1 MRTLAHKQLFRSDQA
16 ALPGQDAYR
25 FRHILIREAAYERVA
40 KEVRARWHEAFAD
53 WLEALAGERVGE
65 YEELLGHHLAEAA
78 RYRLD
83 IGDHGTETQVLARRA
98 ATLCRQV
105 ADRAAAQADFMAAA
119 GLLRRVAALL
129 PADDPSRPIAIADCA
144 GWLLTAGH
152 MDAAAALSDAA
163 RAAAEASGDRP
174 AQLVCDS
181 LGRMVAISASADV
194 GVGEEQAALDRARAG
209 AEETE
214 RAGRLGE
221 AARLWY
227 LTAIW
232 EGNTMLRCAKAR
244 AAAERVLELGQGV
257 RSPWLE
263 AFGTVAG
270 VMFLLRGRGRIPDLL
285 RAGEERASRFGRA
298 IRADYLADAAALLA
312 QRGEA
317 DAAVAAVADVIAI
330 AQELGYKAYL
340 SQWIKGAV
348 LLDAGRPAD
357 AIEPLE
363 LAATTAGE
371 VGDVGSAS
379 SITGLLAR
387 ALALE
392 GHVEEAAR
400 RSTEARALS
409 AAVDRWSALLWR
421 GAAVRVCAAQGRPAE
436 ARALADEL
444 VAILADI
451 DYPGIEFHARLDA
464 AEGYRAA
471 GEREAA
477 EALLRRAIA
486 DSDEREATEYA
497 RQAAAALERVT
508 GLTRRT
514 RTLEPEKQ
522 PRELLR

>member
-1 MRTLAHKQLFRSDQA
+1 M
-16 ALPGQDAYR
+16 
-25 FRHILIREAAYERVA
+25 
-40 KEVRARWHEAFAD
+40 
-53 WLEALAGERVGE
+53 
-65 YEELLGHHLAEAA
+65 
-78 RYRLD
+78 
-83 IGDHGTETQVLARRA
+83 
-98 ATLCRQV
+98 
-105 ADRAAAQADFMAAA
+105 
-119 GLLRRVAALL
+119 
-129 PADDPSRPIAIADCA
+129 
-144 GWLLTAGH
+144 
-152 MDAAAALSDAA
+152 
-163 RAAAEASGDRP
+163 
-174 AQLVCDS
+174 
-181 LGRMVAISASADV
+181 
-194 GVGEEQAALDRARAG
+194 
-209 AEETE
+209 
-214 RAGRLGE
+214 
-221 AARLWY
+221 
-227 LTAIW
+227 
-232 EGNTMLRCAKAR
+232 
-244 AAAERVLELGQGV
+244 LELGQEV

-357 AIEPLE
+357 AIAPLE

-392 GHVEEAAR
+392 GHVQEAAR

-421 GAAVRVCAAQGRPAE
+421 GAAVRVGAAQGRPAE

-486 DSDEREATEYA
+486 DSDEREATGYA

-508 GLTRRT
+508 G
-514 RTLEPEKQ
+514 
-522 PRELLR
+522 

>member
-1 MRTLAHKQLFRSDQA
+1 M
-16 ALPGQDAYR
+16 
-25 FRHILIREAAYERVA
+25 
-40 KEVRARWHEAFAD
+40 
-53 WLEALAGERVGE
+53 
-65 YEELLGHHLAEAA
+65 
-78 RYRLD
+78 
-83 IGDHGTETQVLARRA
+83 LARRA

-105 ADRAAAQADFMAAA
+105 ADRSAAQADFMAAA

-348 LLDAGRPAD
+348 LLDAGRLAD

-444 VAILADI
+444 VAIMADI

-486 DSDEREATEYA
+486 DSAEREATEYA
-497 RQAAAALERVT
+497 RQAAAALERV
-508 GLTRRT
+508 RV
-514 RTLEPEKQ
+514 
-522 PRELLR
+522 